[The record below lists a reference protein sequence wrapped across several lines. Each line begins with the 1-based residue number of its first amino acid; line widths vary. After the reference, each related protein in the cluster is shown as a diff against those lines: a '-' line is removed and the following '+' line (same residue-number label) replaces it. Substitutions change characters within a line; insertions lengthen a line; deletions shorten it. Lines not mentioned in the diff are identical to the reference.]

1 MKINDDKVFL
11 VEQRKAAGLSSSLPL
26 YDEDVLEGAVFDK

>member
-11 VEQRKAAGLSSSLPL
+11 VEQRKAAGLSSFALSN
-26 YDEDVLEGAVFDK
+26 DVLEGAVFDK

>member
-11 VEQRKAAGLSSSLPL
+11 MEQRKAAGLSSSLPL
-26 YDEDVLEGAVFDK
+26 YDDVLEGAVFDK